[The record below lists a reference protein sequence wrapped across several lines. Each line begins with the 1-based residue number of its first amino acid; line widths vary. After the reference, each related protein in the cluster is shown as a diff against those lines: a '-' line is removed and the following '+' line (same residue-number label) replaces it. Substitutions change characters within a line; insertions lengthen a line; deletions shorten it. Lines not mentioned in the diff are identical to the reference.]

1 MECGGNDAALDS
13 YEAMPGKD
21 PKRRRFALPAHSKR
35 ALTIHDSADQT
46 ASKDVYWLDFIMAD
60 AQPKPLNII
69 CFATFFK
76 GGDFMRECKARGGNV
91 TLVTKEKVL
100 HEDWPRDVLDEIFAL
115 PNDAPVELF
124 LDLVSHITKT
134 NKPDRIVALEEF
146 DVVIAA
152 LAREHLCLPG
162 MSSSTAKTFRDKYA
176 MAMRA
181 RDGGLTVP
189 DFVPAINIE
198 EIREYLERV
207 PGPWVMKPRSDVSA
221 IGIRK
226 LENADE
232 VWATIDELN
241 NRDALRERASYH
253 VLAQFIPGQVFH
265 VDSLVVDGRVVFA
278 GVNKYGRPPLQVAH
292 GGGAYISQT
301 VPYDSTD
308 RKKLSEINRR
318 LIKAM
323 GLQTGATHAEF
334 IKSDADGDFY
344 FLEIAARVGGAY
356 IADVLEA
363 ASGVN
368 LWREWARM
376 EVAGSHTKPKLKPR
390 KEHAGII
397 LSLAR
402 QEFPDTSGYD
412 DPEIAYRV
420 KKKHH
425 AGLIVRSKSHERVS
439 ELLNSYAQRFEN
451 DFIAVLPPLER
462 PE

>member
-1 MECGGNDAALDS
+1 MAETG
-13 YEAMPGKD
+13 
-21 PKRRRFALPAHSKR
+21 R
-35 ALTIHDSADQT
+35 A
-46 ASKDVYWLDFIMAD
+46 
-60 AQPKPLNII
+60 LNII

-76 GGDFMRECKARGGNV
+76 GGDFMRACKAQGCNV
-91 TLVTKEKVL
+91 TLVTKEKML
-100 HEDWPRDVLDEIFAL
+100 DEDWPRDVLDEVFAL

-124 LDLVSHITKT
+124 LDLVSHIART

-146 DVVIAA
+146 DVVVAA

-162 MSSSTAKTFRDKYA
+162 MSSSSAKAFRDKYA
-176 MAMRA
+176 MAVRA
-181 RDGGLTVP
+181 RDARLTVP
-189 DFVPAINIE
+189 EFVPAINE
-198 EIREYLERV
+198 AEIAEYLQRV
-207 PGPWVMKPRSDVSA
+207 PPPWVLKPRSDVSA

-226 LENADE
+226 LETADE

-241 NRDALRERASYH
+241 KRETLRDRASYH
-253 VLAQFIPGQVFH
+253 VLARFVAGEVFH
-265 VDSLVVDGRVVFA
+265 VDSLIHDGRVAFA

-301 VPYDSTD
+301 VPYDSPD
-308 RKKLSEINRR
+308 RKKLVEINRR

-323 GLQTGATHAEF
+323 RMQTGATHAEF
-334 IKSDADGDFY
+334 IKSETDGDFY

-368 LWREWARM
+368 LWREWASL
-376 EVAGSHTKPKLKPR
+376 EVATAGAKPRLRPR

-397 LSLAR
+397 LSLAK
-402 QEFPDTSGYD
+402 QEQPGTSAYD
-412 DPEIAYRV
+412 DPEIVYRV

-425 AGLIVRSKSHERVS
+425 AGLIVRSKSHDRVS
-439 ELLNSYAQRFEN
+439 ELLNDYAERFEN